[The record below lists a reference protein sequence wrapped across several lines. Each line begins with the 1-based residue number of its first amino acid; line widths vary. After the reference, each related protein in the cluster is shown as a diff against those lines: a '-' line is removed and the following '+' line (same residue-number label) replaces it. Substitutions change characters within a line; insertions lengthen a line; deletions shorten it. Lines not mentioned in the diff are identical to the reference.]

1 MAALADLQL
10 IRSRKG
16 RPHGRPFCFGIDDFM
31 GAPYIAAMTKDAA
44 ASLFR
49 RRRFTAARAR

>member
-1 MAALADLQL
+1 
-10 IRSRKG
+10 
-16 RPHGRPFCFGIDDFM
+16 M